1 MASNS
6 RNIHFTLYV
15 PIYNKVLICLFMT
28 FFECYKCSQCVYGG
42 AIALFNYNKNKAVL
56 MSTTETKPKEFF
68 GHPAGLQTLFFT
80 EMWERFSYYGMR
92 ALLVLFMTASIQEG
106 GLFITVASA
115 GAIYGL
121 YTGAVYFMGLPGGWI
136 ADRLLGSQQTVWYGG
151 IIIFIGH
158 VILALPSDKTF
169 FVGLIFVVL
178 GTGLLKPN
186 IGAMV
191 GQLYSPEDERRDAG
205 YTLYYMGINIGSF
218 LAYLSIGPIR
228 EAGYWHGAFGLAA
241 IGMLVGIIQFK
252 LTRHKLEGAGAEPT
266 IKMSPKA
273 TTFSWRIITLF
284 LVALGSVTLLALFEI
299 ISFDPVT
306 LAKAVTGFIATLFFG
321 FYGYIFFLGKL
332 NASEKKNL
340 GALFWV
346 CIASTCF
353 FAGFELAGSSL
364 NLFAQDYTNRILG
377 SFEIPTIWFQLSNAG
392 FIITLSPFI
401 AAIWINLAKKMITP
415 TYGVKAGLGL
425 VIMATGFIVM
435 FFAAQLAASG
445 LKVAPYWLVA
455 TYFLH
460 TVGELCLSPTAL
472 SAVSKLSPKRFA
484 GQMMGVFTLTY
495 AMGNL
500 VSGLIAGQFD
510 PNNVQEMPALYLQI
524 AIFGIGVGIV
534 VGIISYITRS
544 WEKIETKQADA

>member
-1 MASNS
+1 
-6 RNIHFTLYV
+6 
-15 PIYNKVLICLFMT
+15 
-28 FFECYKCSQCVYGG
+28 
-42 AIALFNYNKNKAVL
+42 
-56 MSTTETKPKEFF
+56 MSTTEQKPKDFL

-136 ADRLLGSQQTVWYGG
+136 ADRLLGCQKTVWYGG

-158 VILALPSDKTF
+158 LILALPTDNTF
-169 FVGLIFVVL
+169 FVGLVFVVL

-191 GQLYSPEDERRDAG
+191 GQLYELNDKRRDAG

-218 LAYLSIGPIR
+218 LAYLSIGPIK
-228 EAGYWHGAFGLAA
+228 EAGHWHWAFGLAA
-241 IGMLVGIIQFK
+241 VGMFVGLIQYH
-252 LTRHKLEGAGAEPT
+252 LTLHKLGGAGAKPT

-273 TTFSWRIITLF
+273 IKLSWAVITAF
-284 LVALGSVTLLALFEI
+284 LVVLAVVTGLAVTGA
-299 ISFDPVT
+299 ISFDPVE
-306 LAKAVTGFIATLFFG
+306 LAKLVTKIIAILFFG
-321 FYGYIFFLGKL
+321 SYSYIFFFGGLSP
-332 NASEKKNL
+332 SEKRNL

-364 NLFAQDYTNRILG
+364 NLFAQDYTNRLLG
-377 SFEIPTIWFQLSNAG
+377 SFTIPTIWFQLSNSG
-392 FIITLSPFI
+392 FIIILSPFI
-401 AAIWINLAKKMITP
+401 AALWINLAKKMITP
-415 TYGVKAGLGL
+415 TYGVKAGIGL

-435 FFAAQLAASG
+435 FFASQLAASG

-460 TVGELCLSPTAL
+460 TVGEICLSPTAL
-472 SAVSKLSPKRFA
+472 SAVSKLSPKRYA
-484 GQMMGVFTLTY
+484 GQMMGVFVLTY

-500 VSGLIAGQFD
+500 VSGLLAGQFD
-510 PNNVQEMPALYLQI
+510 PNNVQDMPSLYLQI
-524 AIFGIGVGIV
+524 SLFGIGVGIV
-534 VGIISYITRS
+534 IGLLSFATKK
-544 WEKIETKQADA
+544 WEVIDTKEEQSA

>member
-1 MASNS
+1 
-6 RNIHFTLYV
+6 
-15 PIYNKVLICLFMT
+15 
-28 FFECYKCSQCVYGG
+28 
-42 AIALFNYNKNKAVL
+42 
-56 MSTTETKPKEFF
+56 MSTTETKTKDFF
-68 GHPAGLQTLFFT
+68 GHPGGLQTLFFT

-92 ALLVLFMTASIQEG
+92 ALLVLYMTASLQEG

-136 ADRLLGSQQTVWYGG
+136 ADRLLGSQQTVWYGA
-151 IIIFIGH
+151 IVIFIGH
-158 VILALPSDKTF
+158 VILAIPNEQTF

-191 GQLYSPEDERRDAG
+191 GQLYAPEDERRDAG

-218 LAYLSIGPIR
+218 LAYLSIGPVR
-228 EAGYWHGAFGLAA
+228 EAGYWHAAFGMAA
-241 IGMLVGIIQFK
+241 IGMLVGIIQYK
-252 LTRHKLEGAGAEPT
+252 LTRGKLDGAGAEPT
-266 IKMSPKA
+266 IKMSPSAMK
-273 TTFSWRIITLF
+273 TSWRVITIF
-284 LVALGSVTLLALFEI
+284 LVALGAVTLLALMEV

-306 LAKAVTGFIATLFFG
+306 LAQAVTGFIATLFFG
-321 FYGYIFFLGKL
+321 FYAYIFFLGKL
-332 NASEKKNL
+332 SANEKKNL

-364 NLFAQDYTNRILG
+364 NLFAQDYTKRVYE
-377 SFEIPTIWFQLSNAG
+377 SFTIPTIWFQLSNSG
-392 FIITLSPFI
+392 FIIILSPFI
-401 AAIWINLAKKMITP
+401 AALWINLAKKMITP
-415 TYGVKAGLGL
+415 TYGVKAGIGL
-425 VIMATGFIVM
+425 IIMATGFIVM
-435 FFAAQLAASG
+435 FFASQLAASG
-445 LKVAPYWLVA
+445 LKVAPYWLVS

-460 TVGELCLSPTAL
+460 TVGEICLSPTAL

-510 PNNVQEMPALYLQI
+510 PSKVEEMPGLYLLI
-524 AIFGIGVGIV
+524 AMFGIGVGVV
-534 VGIISYITRS
+534 VGILSYVTKN
-544 WEKIETKQADA
+544 WEKIETKETEVKA